1 MKPQSAEAV
10 VRLMVAK
17 DPQQS
22 ADTILAFLMG
32 VNGARSGAIFAV
44 ADGPRLF
51 VGHRIGQ
58 DALDYA
64 NERWEADQRT
74 LGQGRLSR
82 SDDRFLVPILKAGRL
97 IGVVFLVAPQLDLG
111 SIAEVAG
118 LVGEAL
124 LQAGRQPAALSPV
137 EEYLEK
143 TPAEEIER
151 RKLLILLERHE
162 WNVARVA
169 RELHVTR
176 TTIYKRL
183 ESFGISRKRVPK
195 HRRVGEPLPTS

>member
-1 MKPQSAEAV
+1 
-10 VRLMVAK
+10 
-17 DPQQS
+17 
-22 ADTILAFLMG
+22 MG
-32 VNGARSGAIFAV
+32 VNGARAGAVFSV
-44 ADGPRLF
+44 ADGHLRLF

-58 DALDYA
+58 DVLDHA
-64 NERWEADQRT
+64 NERWNADQRT

-82 SDDRFLVPILKAGRL
+82 SDDRFLVPILRGERL
-97 IGVVFLVAPQLDLG
+97 VAVVFLTAVQLDLG

-118 LVGEAL
+118 LVGEAVL
-124 LQAGRQPAALSPV
+124 RAGRQPAAASPV

-169 RELHVTR
+169 RELRVTR

-183 ESFGISRKRVPK
+183 ESFGICRKRVAK
-195 HRRVGEPLPTS
+195 DRREAYSLPTSS